1 MPGPPV
7 PVPVP
12 GHVAII
18 TDGNGR
24 WAQRRGLPPS
34 AGHDA
39 GARNVRDR
47 VLDAAQLGIRQLT
60 VYAFSTEN
68 WSRPDSEVDALM
80 AIIARYLQRETP
92 PLHERG
98 VRIRFIG
105 RRTAPLPARLLD
117 LMRWS
122 ERLTA
127 GNDRITLFI
136 PLNYGGRAE
145 IVDAARNFT
154 GTTEAEFRARLYA
167 PDMLDPEV
175 VIRSGGEH
183 RLSNYLLWQSAG
195 ARFVVRDELW
205 PDFDREALISALSP
219 STSPLEPSAASAG
232 AGDAVPAS
240 PP

>member
-1 MPGPPV
+1 VAKAPP
-7 PVPVP
+7 PAPAAR
-12 GHVAII
+12 HVAII

-24 WAQRRGLPPS
+24 WAQRRGLPPA

-47 VLDAAQLGIRQLT
+47 LLDAAELGIQQLT

-68 WSRPDSEVDALM
+68 WSRPGREVDALM
-80 AIIARYLQRETP
+80 EIIARYVASETP
-92 PLHERG
+92 PLNDRG

-105 RRTAPLPARLLD
+105 RRTAPLPGRLLD
-117 LMRWS
+117 LIGWA

-145 IVDAARNFT
+145 IVDAARDFS

-167 PDMLDPEV
+167 SDMLDPDV
-175 VIRSGGEH
+175 VIRTGGEH
-183 RLSNYLLWQSAG
+183 RLSNYLLWQTAG

-205 PDFDREALISALSP
+205 PDFDRAALISALAPPRDRRKPRASP
-219 STSPLEPSAASAG
+219 AHAADAASA
-232 AGDAVPAS
+232 S

>member
-1 MPGPPV
+1 MAEPPK
-7 PVPVP
+7 PAA

-47 VLDAAQLGIRQLT
+47 LLDAAELGIQQLT

-80 AIIARYLQRETP
+80 EIIARYVQRETP
-92 PLHERG
+92 PLHDRG

-117 LMRWS
+117 LVDWA

-127 GNDRITLFI
+127 DNDLITLFI

-145 IVDAARNFT
+145 IIDAARDFS

-167 PDMLDPEV
+167 PDMLDPDV
-175 VIRSGGEH
+175 VIRTGGEH

-195 ARFVVRDELW
+195 ARFIVCDELW
-205 PDFDREALISALSP
+205 PDFDRAALASALTRP
-219 STSPLEPSAASAG
+219 ADRRAMRVTPDR
-232 AGDAVPAS
+232 AGDAAPAS

>member
-1 MPGPPV
+1 MAERLPPAA
-7 PVPVP
+7 

-24 WAQRRGLPPS
+24 WAKRRGLPPA

-47 VLDAAQLGIRQLT
+47 LLDAAELGIQQLT

-80 AIIARYLQRETP
+80 EIIARYVQRETP
-92 PLHERG
+92 PLHDRG

-105 RRTAPLPARLLD
+105 RRTAPLPGRLLD
-117 LMRWS
+117 LMSWA

-127 GNDRITLFI
+127 GNDRIELFI

-145 IVDAARNFT
+145 IIDAARDFT
-154 GTTEAEFRARLYA
+154 GTTEEEFRARLYA
-167 PDMLDPEV
+167 PDMLDPDV
-175 VIRSGGEH
+175 VIRTGGEH

-195 ARFVVRDELW
+195 ARFLVRDELW
-205 PDFDREALISALSP
+205 PDFDRTALISALTP
-219 STSPLEPSAASAG
+219 PKGRPDLHVARG
-232 AGDAVPAS
+232 RAGDAAPAS

>member
-1 MPGPPV
+1 VPP
-7 PVPVP
+7 PAAR
-12 GHVAII
+12 HVAII

-24 WAQRRGLPPS
+24 WAQRRGLPPA

-47 VLDAAQLGIRQLT
+47 LIDAAELGIRQLT

-80 AIIARYLQRETP
+80 EIIARYVERETP
-92 PLHERG
+92 PLNDRG
-98 VRIRFIG
+98 VRIRFLG
-105 RRTAPLPARLLD
+105 RRAAPLPDRLLA
-117 LMRWS
+117 LIRWA

-145 IVDAARNFT
+145 ILDAARDFR

-167 PDMLDPEV
+167 PDMLDPDV
-175 VIRSGGEH
+175 VIRTGGDH

-205 PDFDREALISALSP
+205 PDFDRAALISALAP
-219 STSPLEPSAASAG
+219 PTDRQTLRAVPVRASDVA
-232 AGDAVPAS
+232 PAS